1 MTPIFPPLL
10 EHNLPWGGKKNR
22 TEANHF
28 RKWKMKMNWKYAFK
42 IKQVL
47 EVIFKLESSE
57 VGGDVLGTL

>member
-1 MTPIFPPLL
+1 
-10 EHNLPWGGKKNR
+10 
-22 TEANHF
+22 
-28 RKWKMKMNWKYAFK
+28 MKMNWKYAFK